1 MASQTLLYMK
11 LALSV
16 LIVLCAAMVGY
27 HVFMKQDYMEK
38 SLKQVPT
45 EVTRDPDDV
54 RLSGVIPR
62 NSSTVERKLI
72 KDIDNESRD
81 IDTGQVRR
89 NGVIEE
95 VGIDERMIGLV
106 TADPRELM
114 NRTVI
119 VTAISQNHLK
129 ESMGMIA
136 SVQEFLPNTRIVM
149 YNLGLNT
156 AGIQQ
161 VNTER
166 LLEMDLIEVYK
177 ILNGLEG
184 IEESKLFQRHDNPF
198 QETLDEFGVIFW
210 CDASAR
216 YQQDPLVLFSLLKEQ
231 QGFMRRIME
240 FKSNKMLVRTH
251 PKMFE
256 AIGIDR
262 EQFRADAGYAMCFEA
277 NRLLFVNSA
286 LVRTKIIGPWVDCA
300 MNMACIA
307 PKGSVLAQNQK
318 GPQRYTHRFD
328 QAALALV
335 AYKNM
340 RGVWNANN
348 DRSELFHEVVGLS
361 RSAAGSE
368 KVQFCKS

>member
-1 MASQTLLYMK
+1 MSSQTLLYMK

-16 LIVLCAAMVGY
+16 LIVLCAAIVGY

-95 VGIDERMIGLV
+95 DGIDERMIDLV

-119 VTAISQNHLK
+119 VNAISQNHLK

-156 AGIQQ
+156 VGIQQ
-161 VNTER
+161 VKR
-166 LLEMDLIEVYK
+166 LCNVELRSFNFAKYPPHVRNLHTYAWKPLI
-177 ILNGLEG
+177 I
-184 IEESKLFQRHDNPF
+184 
-198 QETLDEFGVIFW
+198 QETLDEFGVMFW

-216 YQQDPLVLFSLLKEQ
+216 FQQDPLVLFSLLKEQ

-251 PKMFE
+251 PKMFK
-256 AIGIDR
+256 ALGIDR

-335 AYKNM
+335 AYKNT
-340 RGVWNANN
+340 RGIWNANN

-368 KVQFCKS
+368 KAQFCKS